1 MLRER
6 VEAQVWAGYCA
17 NTSFPAIIIYAEP
30 KLLKHRPLWQT
41 LGVPRTSLQP
51 PANKEKST
59 NSATQTQNSQPITET
74 AASNQRGHVANKF
87 LSKP

>member
-17 NTSFPAIIIYAEP
+17 NTSFPATIIYAEP

-59 NSATQTQNSQPITET
+59 NSATQTQNSQPIRDSCQQSEGP
-74 AASNQRGHVANKF
+74 R
-87 LSKP
+87 SK